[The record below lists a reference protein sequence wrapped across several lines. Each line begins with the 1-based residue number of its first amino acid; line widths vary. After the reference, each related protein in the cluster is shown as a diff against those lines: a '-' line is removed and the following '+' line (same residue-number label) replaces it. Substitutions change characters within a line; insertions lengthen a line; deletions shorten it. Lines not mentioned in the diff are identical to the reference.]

1 MIRQWFKGKAARP
14 IEKWRKESKRRA
26 AAREF
31 GNRFRDG
38 MSQVLGRTAERGWAP
53 ELHQRT
59 DLGPRYLD
67 NAKASRLRGDE
78 FKAGKVGRDALQQLG
93 KDEFLMERGWTFE
106 WYLAPNSRVDKQV
119 AVKMAELQAKYPE
132 QFRVI
137 RVSREQFAQAIEL
150 GKEIAKQR
158 EIEQQRAVE
167 REKADRAREA
177 REQQL
182 AKARE
187 ERQAL
192 EAKKIALTQ
201 TLEEQAREVNRAWDD
216 GQAVPVEQ
224 VRESHVEM
232 SKSLEQIR
240 DAERAQQHAVLVK
253 AGIPAER
260 LPAVEAALEQGREN
274 QRRETVQGIGVLATV
289 IERSDTAAAAERAA
303 AEQAQQQARDREA
316 DRAAQR
322 ELDRARD
329 ARIAE
334 LAAQGQLSEQQ
345 RLLHLGQAHHPQAA
359 VRQPPGTAPSVERGG
374 TRGPESRGISRDR

>member
-1 MIRQWFKGKAARP
+1 MDEQERYQRYVIRQWFKGKAARSL
-14 IEKWRKESKRRA
+14 ENWRKESNRRSN
-26 AAREF
+26 AREF
-31 GNRFRDG
+31 GNIFRDG
-38 MSQVLGRTAERGWAP
+38 MSQILGRTEDRGWKIEVA
-53 ELHQRT
+53 RT
-59 DLGPRYLD
+59 TDKGLRYID
-67 NAKASRLRGDE
+67 NAQVVAKQGTE
-78 FKAGKVGRDALQQLG
+78 FKAGKLGREALRQLS
-93 KDEFLMERGWTFE
+93 KDEYLLDRGWEIDWFIGPKSSMTKEF
-106 WYLAPNSRVDKQV
+106 ADKV
-119 AVKMAELQAKYPE
+119 RELQDRYPE
-132 QFRVI
+132 QFRLA
-137 RVSREQFAQAIEL
+137 RVSPEQFKQAIEL
-150 GKEIAKQR
+150 GKELAKQR
-158 EIEQQRAVE
+158 DAE
-167 REKADRAREA
+167 RVREA
-177 REQQL
+177 RQQEL
-182 AKARE
+182 GKALEARK
-187 ERQAL
+187 AL
-192 EAKKIALTQ
+192 EAKRVALAKA
-201 TLEEQAREVNRAWDD
+201 LEEQAREVNRAWDH
-216 GQAVPVEQ
+216 GEAVKVEQ

-289 IERSDTAAAAERAA
+289 IERRDTAAAAERAA
-303 AEQAQQQARDREA
+303 AEQAQQRARDREA

-334 LAAQGQLSEQQ
+334 LAAQGRLSEQQ